1 MYQISIFQLA
11 WNKRVKAM
19 RRPSDSG
26 QISLLVLAASIA
38 LLAGTF
44 LIGKISEA
52 LIAQQRLNAIA
63 ESVALAG
70 AMELEFNQ
78 GKACSVAQ
86 EFSALNYGLE
96 AKCKSDQTSIHIE
109 LTQKNPNP
117 FLSVV
122 FPNIYAYSRA
132 GIANG

>member
-1 MYQISIFQLA
+1 
-11 WNKRVKAM
+11 M
-19 RRPSDSG
+19 RRANDSG
-26 QISLLVLAASIA
+26 QISILVLAASIA

-70 AMELEFNQ
+70 AIELEFNQ
-78 GKACSVAQ
+78 GQACSVAQ

-109 LTQKNPNP
+109 LAQKNSNP